1 VSRIAVVGTGYVG
14 LTTAACFADLGNEV
28 HGLDIDEDR
37 IETLSGAEM
46 PFYEPGLGE
55 LVQRNVESGRL
66 QFTSSYVDAIPNS
79 EYIFIAVGTP
89 MGESGHADLNE
100 IRAAAADIAHHLSG
114 RTVIVNK
121 STVPI
126 GTGDIVAE
134 IVGNIRNQTDTQF
147 AVVSNPEFLREGSAV
162 HDFMQPDRIV
172 LGCHDR
178 EAAMEVAEL
187 YKPLSAPVL
196 ITTLYA
202 AEMIKYASNAF
213 LATKISF
220 INEIARVC
228 EKLDADV
235 KVVAEGMGL
244 DSRIGPAFLE
254 AGTGYG
260 GSCFPKDVLAL
271 ARMLEA
277 VGGHPQLLHAVMD
290 VNRAQP
296 GLLVDKV
303 HDVLGGLRNQTIG
316 LLGLSFK
323 ANTDDMREAP
333 SLAVVAAL
341 QRRGATIRAYD
352 PAAMTAAR
360 PLMPKV
366 MMESDAY
373 AVAQNADALIV
384 ITDWNEFRQLDL
396 ARIKQVMRRPVI
408 VDGRNLYEPDQVR
421 ALGFVYI
428 GVGR

>member
-1 VSRIAVVGTGYVG
+1 MSRIAVVGTGYVG
-14 LTTAACFADLGNEV
+14 LTTAACLADLGNDV
-28 HGLDIDEDR
+28 HGVDIDEDR
-37 IETLSGAEM
+37 IEMLSAAEM
-46 PFYEPGLGE
+46 PFFEPGLGE
-55 LVQRNVESGRL
+55 LVQRNVQSGRL
-66 QFTSSYVDAIPNS
+66 KFTISYKDAIP
-79 EYIFIAVGTP
+79 EAEFVFIAVGTP
-89 MGESGHADLNE
+89 MDGSGHADLNE
-100 IRAAAADIAHHLSG
+100 IRTAAAGIADHLCG
-114 RTVIVNK
+114 RTIIVNK

-134 IVGNIRNQTDTQF
+134 IIGGTLRRTDVDF

-162 HDFMQPDRIV
+162 HDFMEPDRIV
-172 LGCHDR
+172 LGAHER
-178 EAAMEVAEL
+178 GAAEEVAVL

-235 KVVAEGMGL
+235 RVVAEGMGM

-271 ARMLEA
+271 ARMLEQIGA
-277 VGGHPQLLHAVMD
+277 HPQLLHAVMD

-296 GLLVDKV
+296 VLLVEKV
-303 HDVLGGLRNQTIG
+303 HDVLGTLRHQTIG

-323 ANTDDMREAP
+323 PNTDDMREAP
-333 SLAVVAAL
+333 SLALVAAL
-341 QRRGATIRAYD
+341 ERRGALIRAYD
-352 PAAMTAAR
+352 PAAMAMAQ
-360 PLMPKV
+360 PLMPRV
-366 MMESDAY
+366 VMESDAY
-373 AVAQNADALIV
+373 AAADGADALIV
-384 ITDWNEFRQLDL
+384 VTEWNEFRQIDF

-408 VDGRNLYEPDQVR
+408 IDGRNLYEPDELH
-421 ALGFVYI
+421 ALGFVYK

>member
-14 LTTAACFADLGNEV
+14 LTAAACLADLGNDV
-28 HGLDIDEDR
+28 QGVDIDEDR
-37 IETLSGAEM
+37 IAILRGAEM
-46 PFYEPGLGE
+46 PFFEPGLGE
-55 LVQRNVESGRL
+55 LVQRNAESGRL
-66 QFTSSYVDAIPNS
+66 QFTSSYADAIPAS
-79 EYIFIAVGTP
+79 EYVFIAVGTP
-89 MGESGHADLNE
+89 MDESGRADLNA
-100 IRAAAADIAHHLSG
+100 IRAAAISIANHLSG

-134 IVGNIRNQTDTQF
+134 IIGDSRHHNNAEF

-172 LGCHDR
+172 LGAHDR

-187 YKPLSAPVL
+187 YKPLDAPVL

-235 KVVAEGMGL
+235 QVVAEGMGL
-244 DSRIGPAFLE
+244 DSRIGPAFLA

-271 ARMLEA
+271 ARMLEQIGA
-277 VGGHPQLLHAVMD
+277 HPQLLHAVMD

-341 QRRGATIRAYD
+341 ERRGATIRAYD
-352 PAAMTAAR
+352 PAAMEAAR
-360 PLMPKV
+360 LLMPRVV
-366 MMESDAY
+366 MERDAY
-373 AVAQNADALIV
+373 AVAKDADALII

-396 ARIKQVMRRPVI
+396 VRIKQTMRRPVI
-408 VDGRNLYEPDQVR
+408 IDGRNLYEPDQLR